1 MDRARLNTIL
11 WPIAL
16 LLVNSLWGGISDN
29 AAPYEINDYDHAIE
43 DRTVTLG
50 GVFGQDK
57 SMPSTFE
64 FEFEAL
70 SVDDGS
76 IGWEI
81 IDNQGQVV
89 AQWAGE
95 LGDATPDWN
104 GELMPGTYIVKTN
117 ADPGILTQQT
127 LYIQPF
133 AAYSLEGHILLSSM
147 LILFAVGE
155 TIVRKKGGEYFAKKK
170 ANAPKSSTQVPFS
183 RMRVGMPEDDLAL
196 LEDSPWRTPKG
207 L

>member
-57 SMPSTFE
+57 PMPSTFE
-64 FEFEAL
+64 FEFETL

-147 LILFAVGE
+147 LILFTVGE

>member
-11 WPIAL
+11 WPVAL

-57 SMPSTFE
+57 PMPSTFE
-64 FEFEAL
+64 FEFETL

>member
-57 SMPSTFE
+57 PMPSTFE

>member
-1 MDRARLNTIL
+1 L

-57 SMPSTFE
+57 PMPSTFE

-196 LEDSPWRTPKG
+196 LEDSPWRTPEG

>member
-50 GVFGQDK
+50 GVIGQDK
-57 SMPSTFE
+57 PMPSTFE
-64 FEFEAL
+64 FEFETL

>member
-57 SMPSTFE
+57 PMPSTFE
-64 FEFEAL
+64 FEFETL

-76 IGWEI
+76 IGWKI

-196 LEDSPWRTPKG
+196 LEDSPWRTPEG

>member
-16 LLVNSLWGGISDN
+16 LLVNSLWGGVSDN

-57 SMPSTFE
+57 PMPSTFE

>member
-57 SMPSTFE
+57 PMPSTFE
-64 FEFEAL
+64 FEFETL

-76 IGWEI
+76 IGWKI

>member
-57 SMPSTFE
+57 PMPSTFE
-64 FEFEAL
+64 FEFETL

-196 LEDSPWRTPKG
+196 LEDSPWRTPEG

>member
-89 AQWAGE
+89 AQWTGE
-95 LGDATPDWN
+95 LGDAMPDWN

>member
-57 SMPSTFE
+57 PMPSTFE

-81 IDNQGQVV
+81 IDNEGQVV

>member
-57 SMPSTFE
+57 PMPSTFE

-81 IDNQGQVV
+81 IDNQGPVV

>member
-16 LLVNSLWGGISDN
+16 LLVNSLWGGVSDN

-57 SMPSTFE
+57 SMPSSFE

-104 GELMPGTYIVKTN
+104 GELTPGTYIVKTN

-170 ANAPKSSTQVPFS
+170 ANAPKSSAQVPFS

>member
-16 LLVNSLWGGISDN
+16 LLVNSLWGGVSDN

-57 SMPSTFE
+57 SMPSSFD

-104 GELMPGTYIVKTN
+104 GELTPGTYIVKTN

>member
-57 SMPSTFE
+57 SMPSSFE

-89 AQWAGE
+89 AHWAGE

-104 GELMPGTYIVKTN
+104 GELTPGTYIVKTN

>member
-16 LLVNSLWGGISDN
+16 LLINSLWGGISDN
-29 AAPYEINDYDHAIE
+29 AAPYEINDFDRVSE

-57 SMPSTFE
+57 AMPSTFE
-64 FEFEAL
+64 FEFDTL
-70 SVDDGS
+70 SVDEGS
-76 IGWEI
+76 VGWEI
-81 IDNQGQVV
+81 VDSRGQIV
-89 AQWAGE
+89 AQWTGE
-95 LGDATPDWN
+95 LSDPTPDWK

-117 ADPGILTQQT
+117 ADPGITTQQT

-133 AAYSLEGHILLSSM
+133 AAYSFEGHILLSSM
-147 LILFAVGE
+147 LVLFAVGE

-170 ANAPKSSTQVPFS
+170 ASTPQSPAQVPFS
-183 RMRVGMPEDDLAL
+183 RVRVGMPEDDLPL

>member
-43 DRTVTLG
+43 DRTVTLS
-50 GVFGQDK
+50 GVFWQDK
-57 SMPSTFE
+57 PMPSTFE

>member
-57 SMPSTFE
+57 SMPSSFE

-95 LGDATPDWN
+95 LGDVTPDWN
-104 GELMPGTYIVKTN
+104 GELTPGTYIVKTN

>member
-57 SMPSTFE
+57 PMPSTFE

-127 LYIQPF
+127 LYIHPF

>member
-57 SMPSTFE
+57 PMPSTFE

-170 ANAPKSSTQVPFS
+170 ANAPKSSIQVPFS

>member
-43 DRTVTLG
+43 DRTVTLS

-57 SMPSTFE
+57 PMPSTFE
-64 FEFEAL
+64 FEFETL

-117 ADPGILTQQT
+117 ADPGILT
-127 LYIQPF
+127 LH
-133 AAYSLEGHILLSSM
+133 S
-147 LILFAVGE
+147 
-155 TIVRKKGGEYFAKKK
+155 
-170 ANAPKSSTQVPFS
+170 
-183 RMRVGMPEDDLAL
+183 AL
-196 LEDSPWRTPKG
+196 CCVFT
-207 L
+207 

>member
-57 SMPSTFE
+57 PMPSTFE
-64 FEFEAL
+64 FEFETL

>member
-64 FEFEAL
+64 FELEAV
-70 SVDDGS
+70 SVGHGS

-89 AQWAGE
+89 AEWAGE
-95 LGDATPDWN
+95 LGDATPEWN

>member
-57 SMPSTFE
+57 HMPSTFE
-64 FEFEAL
+64 FEFETL

-89 AQWAGE
+89 AQLAGE

-155 TIVRKKGGEYFAKKK
+155 MIVRKKGGEYFAKKK

>member
-57 SMPSTFE
+57 PMPSTFE

-133 AAYSLEGHILLSSM
+133 AAYSLGGHILLSSM

>member
-16 LLVNSLWGGISDN
+16 LLVNSLWGGVSDN

-50 GVFGQDK
+50 GVFGQYK
-57 SMPSTFE
+57 SMPSSFD

-104 GELMPGTYIVKTN
+104 GELTPGTYIVKTK

-170 ANAPKSSTQVPFS
+170 ANAPKSSAQVPFS

>member
-57 SMPSTFE
+57 PMPSTFE

-155 TIVRKKGGEYFAKKK
+155 TIVRKKGGEYIAKKK

>member
-64 FEFEAL
+64 FEFETL

-95 LGDATPDWN
+95 LGDAMPDWN

>member
-1 MDRARLNTIL
+1 L

-57 SMPSTFE
+57 PMPSTFE

>member
-43 DRTVTLG
+43 DRTVTLS

-57 SMPSTFE
+57 PMPSTFE
-64 FEFEAL
+64 FEFETL

-170 ANAPKSSTQVPFS
+170 ANAPKSSIQVPFS

>member
-1 MDRARLNTIL
+1 L

-29 AAPYEINDYDHAIE
+29 SAPYEINDYDHAIE

-57 SMPSTFE
+57 PMPSTFE

>member
-57 SMPSTFE
+57 PMPSTFE
-64 FEFEAL
+64 FEFETL

-81 IDNQGQVV
+81 IYNQGQVV

-104 GELMPGTYIVKTN
+104 GELMPGTYSVKTN

-196 LEDSPWRTPKG
+196 LEDSPWRNPKG

>member
-16 LLVNSLWGGISDN
+16 LLVNSLWGGVSDN

-57 SMPSTFE
+57 SMPSSFE

-104 GELMPGTYIVKTN
+104 GELTPGTYIVKTN

>member
-57 SMPSTFE
+57 PMPSTFE

-170 ANAPKSSTQVPFS
+170 AIAPKSSTQVPFS

>member
-16 LLVNSLWGGISDN
+16 LLVNSLWGGVSDN

-57 SMPSTFE
+57 SMPSSFD

-95 LGDATPDWN
+95 MGDSTPDWS
-104 GELMPGTYIVKTN
+104 GELTPGTYIVKTN

-170 ANAPKSSTQVPFS
+170 ANAPKSSAQVPFS

>member
-16 LLVNSLWGGISDN
+16 LLVNSLWGGVSDN

-57 SMPSTFE
+57 SMPSSFD

-104 GELMPGTYIVKTN
+104 GELTPGTYIVKTN

-170 ANAPKSSTQVPFS
+170 ANAPKSSAQVPFS

>member
-16 LLVNSLWGGISDN
+16 LLVNSLWGGVSDN

-57 SMPSTFE
+57 SMPSSFE

>member
-95 LGDATPDWN
+95 LGDAMPDWN